1 MYCHKVIISQRSR
14 ILDHM
19 LTLESR
25 PQDPSHFTEVVIPGV
40 QFNMMQNV
48 LYFIY
53 RDMVPNFEWF
63 TFETVLELW
72 EAANLLKIFKL
83 MAICKN
89 VLETDHMYFVKMD
102 NTTESMLPCFGSD
115 MSNALDDSSY
125 CDVQISVEGK
135 TLRAHKCVLRC
146 TSTYFAS
153 LIEASEGNMSM
164 SGSSIAIVLPGT
176 YTSAARVLH
185 FLYNG
190 YLQSCTQN
198 DLLEDLIT
206 AHRYALNYVYRG
218 AIDSAIEVTPSN
230 ACAML
235 LLAVKVQSPRLKIHA
250 LNTIANNLHKQVED
264 EVARAEFESML
275 SQCPSYIKNELFE
288 KIKNVN
294 GVKCLISKDRK
305 DLAATMLERSRLHKS
320 NMQSKMVNDI
330 TGDKDSL
337 SMKNLLVLLL
347 IMVAYG
353 YLQRFSSIKAFIPIL
368 NGSVLIMIFIHLYQK
383 IQ

>member
-1 MYCHKVIISQRSR
+1 
-14 ILDHM
+14 
-19 LTLESR
+19 
-25 PQDPSHFTEVVIPGV
+25 
-40 QFNMMQNV
+40 
-48 LYFIY
+48 
-53 RDMVPNFEWF
+53 
-63 TFETVLELW
+63 
-72 EAANLLKIFKL
+72 
-83 MAICKN
+83 
-89 VLETDHMYFVKMD
+89 
-102 NTTESMLPCFGSD
+102 
-115 MSNALDDSSY
+115 
-125 CDVQISVEGK
+125 
-135 TLRAHKCVLRC
+135 
-146 TSTYFAS
+146 
-153 LIEASEGNMSM
+153 M

-185 FLYNG
+185 FLYTG

-264 EVARAEFESML
+264 EVHVAGAEFESML

-305 DLAATMLERSRLHKS
+305 DLAATRLERSRLHKS